1 MGTGNPGRRGRQ
13 GTCVEILSTL
23 RRHSANLLP
32 AAKFVSNGFLINQL
46 GQVDLRLA
54 PQNIR
59 QSVSLARPLILHRM
73 FGLTVEDVWE
83 MMKESP
89 HGERYME
96 KLLSVEIF
104 GIV

>member
-1 MGTGNPGRRGRQ
+1 MRKPLLTNLTTGSKLAEG
-13 GTCVEILSTL
+13 
-23 RRHSANLLP
+23 SA
-32 AAKFVSNGFLINQL
+32 ARSQT
-46 GQVDLRLA
+46 
-54 PQNIR
+54 
-59 QSVSLARPLILHRM
+59 VSLARPLILHRM

>member
-1 MGTGNPGRRGRQ
+1 MQADGSRRGGHGR
-13 GTCVEILSTL
+13 GSSGWLL
-23 RRHSANLLP
+23 APPPSANRLP
-32 AAKFVSNGFLINQL
+32 VAKFVSNGFLINQL